1 MSVYGTQTEKGR
13 QAAKGVLTTLG
24 EFKCVRQKFSRLWQ
38 NFRLAYVK
46 VEWRETHEDFRRLR
60 YCKDY

>member
-24 EFKCVRQKFSRLWQ
+24 EFKVCEIEIFQIMAKFQSC
-38 NFRLAYVK
+38 
-46 VEWRETHEDFRRLR
+46 LR
-60 YCKDY
+60 